1 MGTIIAVANQKGGV
15 GKTTTVMNL
24 GAALAARDCKVLLV
38 DLDPQ
43 AALTASFGV
52 DHYTVKPSTFD
63 LLTNNDFE
71 LEQVA
76 SPTQEKGVWLAA
88 ANVELRRAEHSLTR
102 LDEPAQ
108 RLSKALHRS
117 KLALDYILIDSPP
130 SLGLLTVNTLAAA
143 DQLLIPVE
151 CQYLA
156 MRGVRALLETVWLVH
171 ERMHPE
177 LALLG
182 LLATHFRPDSKHCQ
196 EVITELRSVFG
207 ERVFQ
212 TQIAYDESIPIAPVV
227 RKSILAYRPESQAS
241 AAYHSLAEEVCQRV
255 ANTR

>member
-15 GKTTTVMNL
+15 GKTTTVINL
-24 GAALAARDCKVLLV
+24 GAALAARGHKVLLV

-52 DHYTVKPSTFD
+52 DYYTVRPSTND
-63 LLTNNDFE
+63 LLTEDAVE
-71 LEQVA
+71 LEQVTG
-76 SPTQEKGVWLAA
+76 PTQEKNLWLAA
-88 ANVELRRAEHSLTR
+88 ANVQLRRAEHSLTG
-102 LDEPAQ
+102 LEEPAQ
-108 RLSKALHRS
+108 RLRKALKKS
-117 KLALDYILIDSPP
+117 KLALDFVLIDSPP
-130 SLGLLTVNTLAAA
+130 SLGLLTVNSLVAA

-171 ERMHPE
+171 ERVHPE

-182 LLATHFRPDSKHCQ
+182 ILATQYRSDSKHCQ
-196 EVITELRSVFG
+196 EVVAELQSVFG
-207 ERVFQ
+207 ERLFH
-212 TQIAYDESIPIAPVV
+212 TRIGYDESIPIAPVV
-227 RKSILAYRPESQAS
+227 RKSILAYRPDSQAA

-255 ANTR
+255 ATTR

>member
-24 GAALAARDCKVLLV
+24 GAALAARGLKVLLI

-52 DHYTVKPSTFD
+52 DPYKIKPSTYD
-63 LLTNNDFE
+63 LLTDDDLE
-71 LEQVA
+71 LERIA
-76 SPTQEKGVWLAA
+76 NPTLEDRVWLAV
-88 ANVELRRAEHSLTR
+88 ANVELRSAEHALTHFK
-102 LDEPAQ
+102 DPAQ
-108 RLSKALHRS
+108 RLQKALKRS
-117 KLALDYILIDSPP
+117 RLAFNYMIIDTPP
-130 SLGLLTVNTLAAA
+130 SLGLLTVNSLTAA

-151 CQYLA
+151 CHYLA
-156 MRGVRALLETVWLVH
+156 MRGVRALLDTVWLVH
-171 ERMHPE
+171 ERLHPE

-182 LLATHFRPDSKHCQ
+182 LLTTRYRSESQHCK
-196 EVITELRSVFG
+196 EVDLELRSVFG

-212 TQIAYDESIPIAPVV
+212 TRIAYDDVIPRAPVA
-227 RKSILAYRPESQAS
+227 RKSIVAYSPQCPAA

-255 ANTR
+255 ATI